1 MIPLLAALQFLLVTP
16 AFIRRAFS
24 PREMGQ
30 SVGFYPLVGLLLGAM
45 LAIAD
50 ALLGYLFPM
59 PVRSVLVLVLWIL
72 LTGGLH
78 LDGFLDSCD
87 GLLGASTSERR
98 MEIMRDER
106 VGAFALAGGVLLLL
120 VMFSSLST
128 MAAGRWAVLLVAP
141 VLGRWGISMA
151 VVAFPYA
158 RSSGLG
164 RDIKDQAHAAQV
176 RLATLTAMVIM
187 GIVALVLHSAAPLL
201 ALATAAVVL
210 WFGSWF
216 ILARIPGMTGDT
228 YGAINMLIEAGVLLA
243 FVAIQW

>member
-1 MIPLLAALQFLLVTP
+1 MTPLLAALQFPLLTP
-16 AFIRRAFS
+16 AFIRRAFT

-30 SVGFYPLVGLLLGAM
+30 SVGFYPLIGLLLGAV
-45 LAIAD
+45 LALAD
-50 ALLGYLFPM
+50 ALLGYLFPI
-59 PVRSVLVLVLWIL
+59 PVRSALVLALWII

-87 GLLGASTSERR
+87 GLLGASTPERR

-120 VMFSSLST
+120 LMFSSLST
-128 MAAGRWAVLLVAP
+128 MSFDRWAVLLIAP

-158 RSSGLG
+158 RTSGLG
-164 RDIKDQAHAAQV
+164 RDIKDQAYAPQV
-176 RLATLTAMVIM
+176 RLATLTAVVVVIF
-187 GIVALVLHSAAPLL
+187 IASILQSAAPLL
-201 ALATAAVVL
+201 ALAAAAVVL
-210 WFGSWF
+210 WFSSWF
-216 ILARIPGMTGDT
+216 IQTRIPGMTGDT
-228 YGAINMLIEAGVLLA
+228 YGAVNMLIEAGVLLA